1 MTADT
6 GPTVIMRSLQAK
18 IVFVYLALAA
28 LIVGLSAVALI
39 ELGRIA
45 DKAREGSKVAEL
57 FDATLEMR
65 RFEKNHFLYGQAS
78 DLQEHARF
86 AARSRELLQRS
97 AETIDSLAGAG
108 AATALGHD
116 LARYTEA
123 MSVHALHPADEVQA
137 AAVRGLGNRVVTV
150 GERLAA
156 LERQSLNAA
165 LAAHQRNL
173 LVWLALVATLLVLTG
188 VLLARQVTRPLKAM
202 EIRMEAVADGQLTRL
217 ALDSPEREF
226 VSLAEAFNHVLDE
239 LERRQH
245 TLVRAEKLASLGTLL
260 SGVAHELNNPLSN
273 ISSSAQILKEDFDD
287 DSRLGKSQRAQQSA
301 AMLGTLRFA
310 QPTPTMEG
318 DPHAFH
324 RQLIEDIDSE
334 TLRARRI
341 VRNLLDYAG
350 DREIKHVPVP
360 LAELVEETLRFLK
373 AKRPPGVEVS
383 VDIAPELAVSGDRP
397 RLQQVLLN
405 LIVNAFDALGE
416 VGPVG
421 GELAITARAGVVG
434 KNDGFPA
441 HAGQCRPGSAVIDL
455 TLADSGP
462 GIPPE
467 RLPRIFD
474 PFFTTKAVGQGSG
487 LGLFI
492 THEILSEHGGCI
504 SAANRPEGGAE
515 FRIRLPQCSAGAS
528 PASLT
533 LAGEAP

>member
-1 MTADT
+1 
-6 GPTVIMRSLQAK
+6 MRSLQAK

-86 AARSRELLQRS
+86 AARSRELLQRN
-97 AETIDSLAGAG
+97 AEAIDSLAGAG
-108 AATALGHD
+108 AATVLGND

-123 MSVHALHPADEVQA
+123 MSVYALQPSDEVQA
-137 AAVRGLGNRVVTV
+137 AAVRGFGNRVVTV
-150 GERLAA
+150 GERIAA

-173 LVWLALVATLLVLTG
+173 RIWLAVVALLLVLTG
-188 VLLARQVTRPLKAM
+188 VLLARQVTRPLQAM
-202 EIRMEAVADGQLTRL
+202 ETRMEAVANGQLTRL

-239 LERRQH
+239 LERRRH
-245 TLVRAEKLASLGTLL
+245 TLVRSEKLASLGTLL

-273 ISSSAQILKEDFDD
+273 ISSSAQILKEDFLP
-287 DSRLGKSQRAQQSA
+287 SPAGGRGA
-301 AMLGTLRFA
+301 GG
-310 QPTPTMEG
+310 EG
-318 DPHAFH
+318 VSMSGEFH

-341 VRNLLDYAG
+341 VRTLLDYAG
-350 DREIKHVPVP
+350 DREFKPAPVP

-373 AKRPPGVEVS
+373 AKRPPGVEVR
-383 VDIAPELAVSGDRP
+383 VDIAPDLAVSGDRP

-405 LIVNAFDALGE
+405 LVINAWDAIGE
-416 VGPVG
+416 G
-421 GELAITARAGVVG
+421 GKTMGNIGCELSISARAGVVG
-434 KNDGFPA
+434 KSDGFPA

-467 RLPRIFD
+467 ILTRIFD
-474 PFFTTKAVGQGSG
+474 PFFTTKAVGHGSG

-492 THEILSEHGGCI
+492 VYEIIEEHGGCI
-504 SAANRPEGGAE
+504 GVANRPEGGAE
-515 FRIRLPQCSAGAS
+515 FRIRLPAEVAPLPRRPS
-528 PASLT
+528 PPTPLPP
-533 LAGEAP
+533 AGEGR

>member
-1 MTADT
+1 MTVDT
-6 GPTVIMRSLQAK
+6 GPILIMRSLQAK

-86 AARSRELLQRS
+86 AARSRELLQRN
-97 AETIDSLAGAG
+97 AEAIDSLAGAG
-108 AATALGHD
+108 AATALGND

-123 MSVHALHPADEVQA
+123 MSVYARQPSDEVQA
-137 AAVRGLGNRVVTV
+137 AAVRGFGNRVVTV
-150 GERLAA
+150 GERIAA

-173 LVWLALVATLLVLTG
+173 LIWLAVVALLLVLTG
-188 VLLARQVTRPLKAM
+188 VLLARQVTRPLQAM
-202 EIRMEAVADGQLTRL
+202 ETRMEAVANGQLTRL

-239 LERRQH
+239 LERRRH
-245 TLVRAEKLASLGTLL
+245 TLVRSEKLASLGTLL

-273 ISSSAQILKEDFDD
+273 ISSSAQILKEDPD
-287 DSRLGKSQRAQQSA
+287 A
-301 AMLGTLRFA
+301 APGFRT
-310 QPTPTMEG
+310 
-318 DPHAFH
+318 
-324 RQLIEDIDSE
+324 QLIEDIDSE

-341 VRNLLDYAG
+341 VRTLLDYAG
-350 DREIKHVPVP
+350 DREFKPAPVP

-373 AKRPPGVEVS
+373 AKRPPGVEVR
-383 VDIAPELAVSGDRP
+383 VDIAPDLTVRGDRP

-405 LIVNAFDALGE
+405 LVINAWDAIGE
-416 VGPVG
+416 GGKTVGNIG
-421 GELAITARAGVVG
+421 GELSISARASVVG
-434 KNDGFPA
+434 KSDGFPA

-467 RLPRIFD
+467 ILTRIFD
-474 PFFTTKAVGQGSG
+474 PFFTTKAVGHGSG

-492 THEILSEHGGCI
+492 VYEIIEEHGGCI
-504 SAANRPEGGAE
+504 GVANRPEGGAE
-515 FRIRLPQCSAGAS
+515 FRIRLPAEVAPLPRRPS
-528 PASLT
+528 PPPPLPP
-533 LAGEAP
+533 AGEGR